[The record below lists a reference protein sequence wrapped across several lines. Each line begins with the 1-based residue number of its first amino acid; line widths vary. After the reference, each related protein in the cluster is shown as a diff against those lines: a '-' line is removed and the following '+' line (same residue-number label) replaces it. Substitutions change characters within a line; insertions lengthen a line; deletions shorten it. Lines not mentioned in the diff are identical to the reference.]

1 MALQAG
7 LLAEVRGDR
16 TDFDLFCSDETVP
29 GRLVAIDITQARA
42 EVALTEVG
50 VGCGPL
56 LRGIGGGYQVV
67 ARDVVVEKE
76 WRCKMKISS
85 NWLAALG

>member
-1 MALQAG
+1 MQAG

-16 TDFDLFCSDETVP
+16 TNFDLFRSDETMP
-29 GRLVAIDITQARA
+29 GRLVAVDITQARA
-42 EVALTEVG
+42 EVTLAKVG
-50 VGCGPL
+50 VGCGPF
-56 LRGIGGGYQVV
+56 LRGVGGGYQVV